1 MQAGRTAVR
10 WSQHATTSL
19 RSRCTVGL
27 VVTIIVLLQIGIGA
41 QPVQAGT
48 YVMRS
53 CTVPG
58 HPAAPM
64 HPWVAVNNPWGD
76 VSIVDACATGGGVGF
91 AMGDAR
97 RLRGAAQIVVQ
108 QPAAPRSQIKFVKAV
123 VWYAARLA
131 GAGSPINFVPY
142 YQLPDWTRAYGSTV
156 SPPGSDNLVSEQQ
169 LSPDAESYWVGIYC
183 GPLDGGAPPSEGC
196 FAADRTPLLVRG
208 IEMTL
213 REDVLPTISR
223 PSGTLLESGPQSG
236 VRTLAYSAS
245 DPHSGLSKVE
255 VLLGETVV
263 ASDDLTPRCPHS
275 DFTVC
280 PASLEETL
288 HVDTRAVINGPHRLT
303 VRVQDAAGNERT
315 VDTGHVV
322 DVANDASAGAAGGPL
337 TVKFNGT
344 SRSTLVVPYGRR
356 VSVRGRLALTGQPV
370 AAGTPIELLERLE
383 GIGKPEQSTA
393 RVRTKGD
400 GSFSVRLSTNRPSR
414 TVRLAYRPTVGSH
427 VVSRPLKLRVRAASR
442 VRASL
447 RGRTVRFTGRVLSRP
462 VPRAGKR
469 VVMEGRSPGSAWT
482 AFKTLRTDRA
492 GRFSGTYRLRVR
504 RPGVTLEVRAV
515 VPREDGYGYL
525 GSRSPAVTFR
535 VR

>member
-1 MQAGRTAVR
+1 MPGGRIALN
-10 WSQHATTSL
+10 WSQRKRTLPRRLA
-19 RSRCTVGL
+19 TVG
-27 VVTIIVLLQIGIGA
+27 VVMTIIALLQSAIGA
-41 QPVQAGT
+41 EPAGAGT

-53 CTVPG
+53 CNVPG

-64 HPWVAVNNPWGD
+64 HPWVAASNPASG
-76 VSIVDACATGGGVGF
+76 VSIVDACATGGGVAF
-91 AMGDAR
+91 ALGDAR
-97 RLRGAAQIVVQ
+97 QLLGNAQIMVQ
-108 QPAAPRSQIKFVKAV
+108 QPIAPRNQIKFVKAV

-131 GAGSPINFVPY
+131 GSGTPINFFTY
-142 YQLPDWTRAYGSTV
+142 YLLPDWTAAFGPFT
-156 SPPGSDNLVSEQQ
+156 SPPGSENMVTEQQ
-169 LSPDAESYWVGIYC
+169 LSPETASFFAGIHC
-183 GPLDGGAPPSEGC
+183 PPGATC
-196 FAADRTPLLVRG
+196 VAADRVPLLVRG
-208 IEMTL
+208 MQVTL
-213 REDVLPTISR
+213 REDVPPSVSR
-223 PSGTLLESGPQSG
+223 PSGTLLASGPQSG
-236 VRTLAYSAS
+236 VRTLAYSAT

-263 ASDDLTPRCPHS
+263 ASHDLTPQCPHS
-275 DFTVC
+275 DFTAC
-280 PASLEETL
+280 PASLDETL
-288 HVDTRAVINGPHRLT
+288 QVDTRAVINGPHHLT

-322 DVANDASAGAAGGPL
+322 DVANDASAGATGGPL
-337 TVKFNGT
+337 TIKFNGT
-344 SRSTLVVPYGRR
+344 SRSTLVVPYGRP
-356 VSVRGRLALTGQPV
+356 VSVRGRLAPEGQPV

-414 TVRLAYRPTVGSH
+414 TVRLAYRPTADSQI
-427 VVSRPLKLRVRAASR
+427 VSRPLKLRVRAASR

-447 RGRTVRFTGRVLSRP
+447 RGSTVRFTGRVLSAP

-504 RPGVTLEVRAV
+504 RPGVTLKVRAV
-515 VPREDGYGYL
+515 VPRETGYGYL
-525 GSRSPAVTFR
+525 GSRSRAVSFR